1 MTNDTVQAPTPAQL
15 KELADDLGFDLSEAE
30 LAAFGELIGPSIDA
44 YNAVDRM
51 AQELPPVK
59 YPRTSQA
66 IGRAIRR
73 TRTALVRQDDHRGR
87 AGGQAQGQD
96 GRDQGQRVHHRRADN
111 FEDIIMRYN

>member
-15 KELADDLGFDLSEAE
+15 KEIAGELGFDLSEAE

-59 YPRTSQA
+59 YQRSPGYRPSDEENPHGAWYVGTTIEGAPVASSRARRSRSRTTYASPTC
-66 IGRAIRR
+66 R
-73 TRTALVRQDDHRGR
+73 
-87 AGGQAQGQD
+87 
-96 GRDQGQRVHHRRADN
+96 
-111 FEDIIMRYN
+111 